1 MAALVSGRE
10 DRARAAAETIASLAT
25 ERTTLRAARAAFA
38 AEVARLRAVLADAP
52 RRRTSLERDGRFTE
66 RRLMPVGKA

>member
-10 DRARAAAETIASLAT
+10 DRAPAAAETIASLVT

-38 AEVARLRAVLADAP
+38 AEVARLCAMPPMRPGIGPPWSA
-52 RRRTSLERDGRFTE
+52 TDGS
-66 RRLMPVGKA
+66 PSAG

>member
-25 ERTTLRAARAAFA
+25 ERTTPRAARAVFA
-38 AEVARLRAVLADAP
+38 ADVARLHAMP
-52 RRRTSLERDGRFTE
+52 PM
-66 RRLMPVGKA
+66 RLGVGPPWSATGGSPSAG